1 MDLQCEFIFPFDRS
15 TTEAQNNTDIS
26 SKPKELTVGD
36 VFYAACS
43 TPEKITGTHFTL
55 LTEPPAASDKY
66 VLKLLSNENQDNKW
80 VFKFTS
86 YRVGKH
92 QIPKIELTTED
103 SQKLNLGSL
112 QIQVNSIL
120 NPQEKVE
127 PFGPISGLTIPIPL
141 LYWFLLVFVL
151 CSFLV
156 SLSTYFFFKWRRKKM
171 LSRLEEYEIHT
182 SPLQQFY
189 SSYRK
194 VQRENVFLYGKEE
207 KLTVEAKKMVEII
220 TEIEEALKL
229 YLLRNFKTPALEK
242 TWKSTIHDLSK
253 YHHEFMNYQSQELK
267 EIIKELDKAKKADLD
282 KLRVKDLHQI
292 FEKVRLF
299 IEFSDNLNEA
309 LIKKDKA
316 YLKKLKSLRI

>member
-1 MDLQCEFIFPFDRS
+1 
-15 TTEAQNNTDIS
+15 
-26 SKPKELTVGD
+26 
-36 VFYAACS
+36 
-43 TPEKITGTHFTL
+43 
-55 LTEPPAASDKY
+55 
-66 VLKLLSNENQDNKW
+66 
-80 VFKFTS
+80 
-86 YRVGKH
+86 RVGKH
-92 QIPKIELTTED
+92 QIPKIELTNED
-103 SQKLNLGSL
+103 AQKLNLGSL

-156 SLSTYFFFKWRRKKM
+156 SLSTYFFLKWRRKKM
-171 LSRLEEYEIHT
+171 LARLEEYEIHT

-194 VQRENVFLYGKEE
+194 VQRENVFLYGKEVNIA
-207 KLTVEAKKMVEII
+207 VEPQRIVEII
-220 TEIEEALKL
+220 SEVEEALKL
-229 YLLRNFKTPALEK
+229 YLLRKFKTPALEK
-242 TWKSTIHDLSK
+242 SWKSTIYDLSK
-253 YHHEFMNYQSQELK
+253 YHHEFMTYQCQELK
-267 EIIKELDKAKKADLD
+267 EIIKELDKAKKADIE
-282 KLRVKDLHQI
+282 KIRVKDLHQI

-309 LIKKDKA
+309 LIKKDKT